1 MNAESGD
8 RARFVIVEAACVGCM
23 WCHVCWC
30 AELGGRYCVVVLL
43 VATRLLLQVSLAQT
57 NQLPAVHAA

>member
-8 RARFVIVEAACVGCM
+8 RVGCM